1 MKTLNLLQNMSA
13 EAKVLAMA
21 LPMLLL
27 GSLSS
32 MAKQDEGCVLPE
44 KMDMPHIIMQPGDSG
59 RVQPVGYPDGSRLM
73 QSLPA
78 QKPEDKG
85 LEARMTSGRFAGI
98 VVPRPPVPA
107 DSANVESV
115 ENPAQ
120 DGGKEIKLP
129 GQKPE
134 DAGLDYVLQS
144 ARLAGID
151 IPSPVSPDSANV
163 EPAQQPK
170 ANGIPPMPRINRGEP
185 EQDGKYVPRI
195 PGDDDVYESVHISDN
210 HQYPAGIEEVAV
222 ENQPAKQ
229 AQGVFTLSG
238 LRVSESADL
247 SGLAP
252 GLYIVNGKKMLVR

>member
-27 GSLSS
+27 SALSS
-32 MAKQDEGCVLPE
+32 MAKQDEGYMFPE

-78 QKPEDKG
+78 QKPEDAPIQG
-85 LEARMTSGRFAGI
+85 AR
-98 VVPRPPVPA
+98 V
-107 DSANVESV
+107 
-115 ENPAQ
+115 
-120 DGGKEIKLP
+120 
-129 GQKPE
+129 
-134 DAGLDYVLQS
+134 
-144 ARLAGID
+144 AGID
-151 IPSPVSPDSANV
+151 IPSPVSPDSARVESVKNPAQNGKRVKFPGQKPEDAGLDNFFKSGKPMPASPDSASV
-163 EPAQQPK
+163 EPAQQP
-170 ANGIPPMPRINRGEP
+170 NENSWRHPRPLPDMQGNQQQQGNKGNPGNIEP
-185 EQDGKYVPRI
+185 LPQDN
-195 PGDDDVYESVHISDN
+195 PGDDDVYESPYIKDN
-210 HQYPAGIEEVAV
+210 TTQSGIEEVAV
-222 ENQPAKQ
+222 DNQPSQA

-252 GLYIVNGKKMLVR
+252 GLYIVNGKKILVK

>member
-27 GSLSS
+27 GAMSA
-32 MAKQDEGCVLPE
+32 MAKQDEGCDFPE

-59 RVQPVGYPDGSRLM
+59 RVQPVDYPDGNRLM
-73 QSLPA
+73 QPLPA
-78 QKPEDKG
+78 QKPEGAG
-85 LEARMTSGRFAGI
+85 LDARMTSGRLAGI

-144 ARLAGID
+144 ARVAGID

-163 EPAQQPK
+163 EPAQQPNV
-170 ANGIPPMPRINRGEP
+170 NGIPPMPRINRGEP

-195 PGDDDVYESVHISDN
+195 PGDEDVYESPYIIGN
-210 HQYPAGIEEVAV
+210 TMTAGIEEVAV
-222 ENQPAKQ
+222 ENQPAQ
-229 AQGVFTLSG
+229 AAQGVFTLSG
-238 LRVSESADL
+238 ILVSDNADL